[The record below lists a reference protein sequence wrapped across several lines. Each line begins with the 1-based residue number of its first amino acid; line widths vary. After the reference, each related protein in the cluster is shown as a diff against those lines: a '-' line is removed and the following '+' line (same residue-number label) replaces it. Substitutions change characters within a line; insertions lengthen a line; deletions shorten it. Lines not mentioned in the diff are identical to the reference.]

1 MEKFFDLS
9 LKIGKKIV
17 VVLMFLMLLSIVL
30 SSVTTIISFIPEKT
44 KAPVFSKVLAEQLA
58 LYGDEEQN
66 EKDKKEVKKYALIID
81 EIVKENDLNKYGK
94 NVFVKHIE
102 SIDAEVRDEYTKG
115 LKPFIKEYYEYMNG
129 KKITEDMLFGVL
141 GDYKQ
146 EYILNNTVKEVKQT
160 TKDVSKVVSFSI
172 FISSLLMFILCL
184 LFPLLSRIEE
194 NTRK

>member
-102 SIDAEVRDEYTKG
+102 IIDAEVRDEYTKG

-146 EYILNNTVKEVKQT
+146 EYILNNTVKEIKQT
-160 TKDVSKVVSFSI
+160 TKDVSKVVSFCI
-172 FISSLLMFILCL
+172 FVSSLLMFILCL